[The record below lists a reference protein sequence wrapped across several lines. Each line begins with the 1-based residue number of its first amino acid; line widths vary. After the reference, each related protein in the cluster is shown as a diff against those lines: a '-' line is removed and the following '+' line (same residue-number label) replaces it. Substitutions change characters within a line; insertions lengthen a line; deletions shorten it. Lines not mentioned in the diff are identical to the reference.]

1 MQATYAARGLYADG
15 AYYLWKVLESQ
26 TFFLFPSRGITQ
38 LVTQLPVVAAI
49 RLGVTDVGILAR
61 LQSFGTA
68 GFPMIVWAVTFVV
81 LLRHQLFW
89 PFVAIFAV
97 TFLNSGFFSVG
108 EYNCASAF
116 VALSAAIL
124 LRGHL
129 KPWSCAG
136 LVLSAVML
144 PLSYETLAFLGPG
157 LAFLAFLRLR
167 PLATNWTH
175 KRWEAGS
182 LLLAILMYLT
192 ATALNVWWTV
202 SPPLPTS
209 LAPVTIAQWIWPI
222 FNDRQ
227 LVLSGTIATLYLSV
241 WVFSGRRR
249 QLSATVLLVGISM
262 VLLVPALWN
271 APWMQYASRG
281 VTGVALFVLLAITAL
296 GQIFTERRAVSMQT
310 PRKQSGTYW
319 LVPTALLLAQFVPFT
334 LHTYGWTQWLTSFDT
349 TVTTSHGILT
359 NGETVLKFNDTA
371 LYVWPWTDPILS
383 VLLHTH
389 RGQAIILSP
398 GQSVKADLSLPAP
411 IPARFHMVGLLFARK
426 P

>member
-1 MQATYAARGLYADG
+1 MPIGRSAPRLARIELAARHAVIVLILLAAMQATYAARGLYADG

-49 RLGVTDVGILAR
+49 RLGVTDVGMLAR

-129 KPWSCAG
+129 KPWSCAV

-157 LAFLAFLRLR
+157 LAFLAFLRLG

-175 KRWEAGS
+175 KRWGPVRS
-182 LLLAILMYLT
+182 CLQFSCT
-192 ATALNVWWTV
+192 
-202 SPPLPTS
+202 SRPLP
-209 LAPVTIAQWIWPI
+209 
-222 FNDRQ
+222 
-227 LVLSGTIATLYLSV
+227 
-241 WVFSGRRR
+241 
-249 QLSATVLLVGISM
+249 
-262 VLLVPALWN
+262 
-271 APWMQYASRG
+271 
-281 VTGVALFVLLAITAL
+281 
-296 GQIFTERRAVSMQT
+296 
-310 PRKQSGTYW
+310 
-319 LVPTALLLAQFVPFT
+319 
-334 LHTYGWTQWLTSFDT
+334 
-349 TVTTSHGILT
+349 
-359 NGETVLKFNDTA
+359 
-371 LYVWPWTDPILS
+371 
-383 VLLHTH
+383 
-389 RGQAIILSP
+389 
-398 GQSVKADLSLPAP
+398 
-411 IPARFHMVGLLFARK
+411 
-426 P
+426 

>member
-1 MQATYAARGLYADG
+1 
-15 AYYLWKVLESQ
+15 
-26 TFFLFPSRGITQ
+26 
-38 LVTQLPVVAAI
+38 
-49 RLGVTDVGILAR
+49 VG
-61 LQSFGTA
+61 
-68 GFPMIVWAVTFVV
+68 
-81 LLRHQLFW
+81 
-89 PFVAIFAV
+89 
-97 TFLNSGFFSVG
+97 
-108 EYNCASAF
+108 
-116 VALSAAIL
+116 
-124 LRGHL
+124 
-129 KPWSCAG
+129 
-136 LVLSAVML
+136 
-144 PLSYETLAFLGPG
+144 
-157 LAFLAFLRLR
+157 
-167 PLATNWTH
+167 
-175 KRWEAGS
+175 AGS
-182 LLLAILMYLT
+182 LVLAILMYLT

-249 QLSATVLLVGISM
+249 QLGATVLLVGISM
-262 VLLVPALWN
+262 VLLAPALWN

-389 RGQAIILSP
+389 SGQAIILSP

-411 IPARFHMVGLLFARK
+411 IPERFHMVGLLFARK